1 VTVHHPT
8 NLSVIRGAP
17 EVDVFGSTLP
27 GSVLEVIY
35 DNRDGAEQSK
45 VVRADGDGNFI
56 ATIPLAEGFNVI
68 EVISEHSASPEPKRQ
83 LLQLTYDSAPLRLFV
98 TITQPADGVTVSDRV
113 LRISGET
120 LPGAQVVVNEIIPAD
135 LDSDGKWTANI
146 VLRRGENEITVWA
159 VRDRSLETGSIV
171 VTYQP

>member
-1 VTVHHPT
+1 M
-8 NLSVIRGAP
+8 
-17 EVDVFGSTLP
+17 
-27 GSVLEVIY
+27 IY